1 MYLTAD
7 QERVLAQS
15 IRAAEELALK
25 ALSSIDEA
33 QEELNHTPRR
43 KERTRAG
50 EVDRLA
56 NAVAAAQRAARKNP
70 EIRDCARQA
79 AAAFAKSESL
89 RWQLAMSANH
99 ITRGE
104 ARKLGS
110 ALLDE
115 EDLLQEGHIG
125 LLRAA
130 KRFDPD
136 RGIRFSTYA
145 RWWVRAQ
152 MTRAV
157 ETTGRMIR
165 IPGGAVEQMRNL
177 RIAAARFEREGLDY
191 NLEMLAEEVG
201 IDMRRAKLLQTSRR
215 SFISMDQ
222 PDDDGMR
229 IKDRLPDHG
238 DKPDDFTVR
247 ALLATRM
254 LDVFDGTL
262 DQREKFILTRHYGLD
277 GSDPETMTDIG
288 RTLSLSRE
296 RIRQLE
302 LRALKKLR
310 KAIQRGD
317 GAAKRS

>member
-1 MYLTAD
+1 MHITAD
-7 QERVLAQS
+7 QERLIAQN
-15 IRAAEELALK
+15 IRAAERIATEALCG
-25 ALSSIDEA
+25 IDEA
-33 QEELNHTPRR
+33 ELELFQTPNRA
-43 KERTRAG
+43 ERTRAG
-50 EVDRLA
+50 AVDRLA
-56 NAVAAAQRAARKNP
+56 SAVAAAQRAARARP
-70 EIRDCARQA
+70 ELRPAAQRA
-79 AAAFAKSESL
+79 AAAFAESESL
-89 RWQLAMSANH
+89 RWQLAMTADH

-136 RGIRFSTYA
+136 RGIRFTTYA

-177 RIAAARFEREGLDY
+177 RTAAQRFERQGNDY
-191 NLEMLAEEVG
+191 NIEDLASEVG
-201 IDMRRAKLLQTSRR
+201 LEVKRAKLLLNSKR

-222 PDDDGMR
+222 PDHDGMC
-229 IKDRLPDHG
+229 IKDRIADGGAMPD
-238 DKPDDFTVR
+238 
-247 ALLATRM
+247 LLTTNSILAQRM
-254 LDVFDGTL
+254 LDVFDDAL
-262 DQREKFILTRHYGLD
+262 DSREQHILNRHYGLD
-277 GSDPETMTDIG
+277 GADPQTMTDIG
-288 RTLSLSRE
+288 RGLSLSRE

-302 LRALKKLR
+302 IRALKKLR
-310 KAIQRGD
+310 KAVHLD
-317 GAAKRS
+317 NA